1 MTRTFARL
9 WAASL
14 FSEIAEWMM
23 LVALPVFIYQSTG
36 SAGSTALAM
45 AAGVAP
51 MVVLSPV
58 AGYVADRWDQG
69 RTLSLVCAAQAVCVV
84 PLLLHDD
91 VWLVYTVMVAQSA
104 AATLFEPARNAL
116 IPRIVSP
123 GRIVAANGW
132 MGFNSSGARL
142 LGSSMGGILLAV
154 GGMPTLIASYLGV
167 LVIATALL
175 ARRFDAAGTPVAR
188 EPMWRMWLDGLA
200 EFRRE
205 RRLRLVGSLL
215 LIGATAQGMFL
226 VLFVVFVTGPLGGGE
241 AQVGLLRGAQAVGGL
256 VAGVVVGTS
265 LLRRPA
271 PETMAAAGAT
281 CAGVLTL
288 AIWNTPALTTDWTVY
303 FVLFAIVGAPG
314 VLVLS
319 GSLTVLQTA
328 CGAGKSG
335 RVLASIMA
343 VMALCQMAGM
353 LVAGQ
358 LVSVWGLNALLNIQ
372 AVVMVVSGLP
382 VLPALL
388 STRRAARRP
397 QETVSATTAARS
409 CLDR

>member
-1 MTRTFARL
+1 
-9 WAASL
+9 
-14 FSEIAEWMM
+14 
-23 LVALPVFIYQSTG
+23 
-36 SAGSTALAM
+36 
-45 AAGVAP
+45 
-51 MVVLSPV
+51 
-58 AGYVADRWDQG
+58 
-69 RTLSLVCAAQAVCVV
+69 
-84 PLLLHDD
+84 
-91 VWLVYTVMVAQSA
+91 
-104 AATLFEPARNAL
+104 
-116 IPRIVSP
+116 
-123 GRIVAANGW
+123 
-132 MGFNSSGARL
+132 
-142 LGSSMGGILLAV
+142 
-154 GGMPTLIASYLGV
+154 
-167 LVIATALL
+167 
-175 ARRFDAAGTPVAR
+175 
-188 EPMWRMWLDGLA
+188 
-200 EFRRE
+200 
-205 RRLRLVGSLL
+205 
-215 LIGATAQGMFL
+215 MFL

>member
-1 MTRTFARL
+1 VTRTFARL

-205 RRLRLVGSLL
+205 
-215 LIGATAQGMFL
+215 
-226 VLFVVFVTGPLGGGE
+226 
-241 AQVGLLRGAQAVGGL
+241 
-256 VAGVVVGTS
+256 
-265 LLRRPA
+265 
-271 PETMAAAGAT
+271 
-281 CAGVLTL
+281 
-288 AIWNTPALTTDWTVY
+288 
-303 FVLFAIVGAPG
+303 
-314 VLVLS
+314 
-319 GSLTVLQTA
+319 
-328 CGAGKSG
+328 
-335 RVLASIMA
+335 
-343 VMALCQMAGM
+343 
-353 LVAGQ
+353 
-358 LVSVWGLNALLNIQ
+358 
-372 AVVMVVSGLP
+372 
-382 VLPALL
+382 
-388 STRRAARRP
+388 
-397 QETVSATTAARS
+397 
-409 CLDR
+409 